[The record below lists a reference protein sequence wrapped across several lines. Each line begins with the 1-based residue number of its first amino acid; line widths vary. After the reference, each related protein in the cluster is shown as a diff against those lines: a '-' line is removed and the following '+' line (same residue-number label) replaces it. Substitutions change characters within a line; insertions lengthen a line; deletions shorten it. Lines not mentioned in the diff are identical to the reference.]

1 MFGIKVFRFN
11 QHVVATLLVC
21 ALLFSTTSH
30 AQSDAELEQRAQ
42 SFMTSLQDVLKINSF
57 VDANVRFCFD
67 YAEDTVALVQQA
79 ANQWRVANDIEN
91 LNTIISSVNER
102 LDNSIDKLQREF
114 YLENLELLEARA
126 VAQATG
132 WCQQLPEL
140 FQSENMSLKR
150 NFSYE
155 LQLIADFHDVV
166 VTKQRSEFRTIG
178 LARQV
183 LPSIANPSFQS
194 VRAAG
199 INPNYGLIATEFR
212 CYAER
217 PGSDYNVPDF
227 VIQIQADGNYQSSYG
242 RGRYD
247 SVLDDDETESRELTW
262 TGVLG
267 EFSSS
272 YISFNQYGQK
282 FSINSLRLD
291 NRSYDY
297 ECYQQGPREDVALI
311 GFRLKDP
318 QIGRYVCRDPDGETQ
333 TPIDLLSGR
342 RYGVGEQKG
351 LYTVDLRDGGRSDIE
366 FTSGPL
372 EGSDAS
378 FFEGLDTGFRTLSF
392 REVKGYFPSFN
403 STSSLSMTCTN
414 VGEALSYPIYG
425 NEAVPVPPVGSG
437 GLSGLYAEA
446 VSSWT
451 GNGYGKSSY
460 DFYYFTPKG
469 YVFRSEP
476 SKLLS
481 DIQCQRSMPNGAP
494 RCSTYKVVGESIEIR
509 TADNNLSSVE
519 MSSLQ
524 SVGSGTATL
533 EGKFWANAG
542 ETIGI
547 CGEFSY
553 CSSWYEEKN
562 IIFTHN
568 GQFLAEGKS
577 QNLLSLSTAIGSS
590 DAMNFG
596 NSSNAGTYTI
606 EGNNITLR
614 YNSGKVEQ
622 NFIAIFNPTDF
633 HMDGWSYGPKEDEE

>member
-1 MFGIKVFRFN
+1 MLL
-11 QHVVATLLVC
+11 AT
-21 ALLFSTTSH
+21 SS
-30 AQSDAELEQRAQ
+30 AQSDAEMEQRAKA
-42 SFMTSLQDVLKINSF
+42 FMVALQDVLKINSF

-67 YAEDTVALVQQA
+67 YAEETVPLVQQA
-79 ANQWRVANDIEN
+79 ANEWRIANDIDNLTTIILSVNKN
-91 LNTIISSVNER
+91 LNNSV
-102 LDNSIDKLQREF
+102 DKLQREL
-114 YLENLELLEARA
+114 YVENLELLEARA
-126 VAQATG
+126 VAQAAG
-132 WCQQLPEL
+132 WCKQLPEL
-140 FQSENMSLKR
+140 LQSENMSLKR
-150 NFSYE
+150 NFSHE

-166 VTKQRSEFRTIG
+166 ITKQRSEFRTIS
-178 LARQV
+178 LARQI
-183 LPSIANPSFQS
+183 LPSIANLTFQS

-199 INPNYGLIATEFR
+199 INPNYGLIPTEFR

-227 VIQIQADGNYQSSYG
+227 VVQIQADGNYQSSYG

-267 EFSSS
+267 EFGSSR
-272 YISFNQYGQK
+272 ISFNQYGQK
-282 FSINSLRLD
+282 FTINRLKLD
-291 NRSYDY
+291 TRSYDY
-297 ECYQQGPREDVALI
+297 ECYQQGPREDMALLN
-311 GFRLKDP
+311 FRLKDP

-342 RYGVGEQKG
+342 RYSVGDQRG

-378 FFEGLDTGFRTLSF
+378 FFEGIDTGFRTLSF
-392 REVKGYFPSFN
+392 REVKGYFPSFS

-414 VGEALSYPIYG
+414 VGEALSYPMYG
-425 NEAVPVPPVGSG
+425 DEAVPAPPVGSG
-437 GLSGLYAEA
+437 GLSGLYAES

-451 GNGYGKSSY
+451 GYGYGKSYY
-460 DFYYFTPKG
+460 DFYYFTPEG

-476 SKLLS
+476 RRSLS

-494 RCSTYKVVGESIEIR
+494 RCSTYTVDGETIEIR
-509 TADNNLSSVE
+509 TADFGTGGDNLSSVE
-519 MSSLQ
+519 ISSLK
-524 SVGSGTATL
+524 SVSSGTTTL

-547 CGEFSY
+547 CGPFSY

-562 IIFTHN
+562 IIFTHS
-568 GQFLAEGKS
+568 GQFLAEGRS
-577 QNLLSLSTAIGSS
+577 QNLSSLSTGIGSS

-596 NSSNAGTYTI
+596 NSANAGTYSI
-606 EGNNITLR
+606 DGNNITLR

-622 NFIAIFNPTDF
+622 NFIAIFSPTDF
-633 HMDGWSYGPKEDEE
+633 HMDGWSYGPKED